1 MAEIRP
7 LAELDEP
14 LLRRLII
21 GYCSTEV
28 YRVTRTREETPD
40 SIRFELRLTQLEQ
53 PFVKRYPLDA
63 AEIIRYRDLAHMG
76 HVFGAFE
83 GETGC
88 GIAICDPQPWNR
100 SLIVHEFHIAPA
112 VQRRGIGRQLMTAVE
127 WHARTLGMRVMV
139 CETQNRNVPAIRFYR
154 ALGFAL
160 DGIDVSLYTNDDLA
174 RGEVALFLKKRVND
188 TV

>member
-7 LAELDEP
+7 LSDVDEP

-21 GYCSTEV
+21 GYTSTEV
-28 YRVTRTREETPD
+28 YRVVREETPETM
-40 SIRFELRLTQLEQ
+40 RFELRLTPLEQ

-63 AEIIRYRDLAHMG
+63 AELTRYRDLARMG
-76 HVFGAFE
+76 YVFGAYE
-83 GETGC
+83 DEVCT

-100 SLIVHEFHIAPA
+100 SLVAHEFHIAPA
-112 VQRRGIGRQLMTAVE
+112 VQRSGIGRQLMAAVE
-127 WHARTLGMRVMV
+127 RHARTLGVRVIV
-139 CETQNRNVPAIRFYR
+139 CETQNSNVPAIRFYR

-160 DGIDVSLYTNDDLA
+160 DGIDISLYTNDDLA
-174 RGEVALFLKKRVND
+174 RGEVALFLKKRVDD